1 MNLLKSI
8 QSHPA
13 LHGVAGVT
21 VAVLA
26 FAGATF
32 AWGPNRTTYT
42 MEQPAD
48 HVVFNSITNNPNY
61 GDEREFVTIKDVTTG
76 TQLTNTAT
84 LLPGHEYK
92 VQVYV
97 HNNAATN
104 LNASGVGIAHGTTV
118 RAALPASVNG
128 SETVDGFV
136 TASNA
141 TPKEVYDTAALKSTG
156 NVDLE
161 FVNGS
166 AMLHTN
172 NQQTPLS
179 DSIITTGVKVGDKD
193 LSGDWRGCLEY
204 AGAVTFNFKVKQPAA
219 SSFTMDKQVRTHSTT
234 TGGWVETLAA
244 QPGDT
249 VDYIIRYKN
258 TGSITQENVVVK
270 DVLPAGV
277 TYVAGSTVLANSN
290 SPTGKAVTSDELVTK
305 GINIGNY
312 TAGSNAWVRFSAKVA
327 DNNSLAVCNANTLK
341 NVASVTTGAGT
352 KSDDAVVTVN
362 KTCDTAPTDKDVTVC
377 NIKTGVV
384 QTIKESVYNANKDMY
399 ADKDSDSCKVV
410 VCEISS
416 KNVITISKEQQ
427 KAHPELYEA
436 KDSKACKAV
445 TVVTPVTPVTPA
457 PVAELPRTG
466 FGLNAL
472 SLTGI
477 GALSYAGYAY
487 IASRR
492 SL

>member
-8 QSHPA
+8 QTHPA
-13 LHGVAGVT
+13 LHGAAGVT
-21 VAVLA
+21 VAFLA

-32 AWGPNRTTYT
+32 AWGPDRTTYT
-42 MEQPAD
+42 MEQPAN

-92 VQVYV
+92 VQVYI

-104 LNASGVGIAHGTTV
+104 LNESGIGIAHGTTV

-141 TPKEVYDTAALKSTG
+141 TPKEIYDTAALKSTG

-172 NQQTPLS
+172 NQHTALS
-179 DSIITTGVKVGDKD
+179 DSIITTGVKVGDKN

-219 SSFTMDKQVRTHSTT
+219 SDFTMDKQVRTHSST
-234 TGGWVETLAA
+234 TGGWVESLAA
-244 QPGDT
+244 QPGDV

-258 TGSITQENVVVK
+258 TGTITQENVVVK
-270 DVLPAGV
+270 DTLPAGV

-290 SPTGKAVTSDELVTK
+290 NPTGKAINDEVVTN
-305 GINIGNY
+305 GINIGTY

-327 DNNSLAVCNANTLK
+327 DNASLKTCGANTLK
-341 NVASVTTGAGT
+341 NTATVKTGFGN
-352 KSDDAVVTVN
+352 KSDTATVTVN
-362 KTCDTAPTDKDVTVC
+362 KTCEAGKDVT
-377 NIKTGVV
+377 
-384 QTIKESVYNANKDMY
+384 
-399 ADKDSDSCKVV
+399 

-416 KNVITISKEQQ
+416 KTVITISGEQQ
-427 KAHPELYEA
+427 KAHPELYES
-436 KDSKACKAV
+436 KDSKTCKPAA
-445 TVVTPVTPVTPA
+445 PVKPETPA
-457 PVAELPRTG
+457 KTQELPHTG
-466 FGLNAL
+466 FALSAL
-472 SLTGI
+472 SLAGV
-477 GALSYAGYAY
+477 GALSYAGYMY
-487 IASRR
+487 ISSRR
-492 SL
+492 GL